1 MHAAAL
7 NDGDAPACVVAPAVG
22 DVLADGVVVA
32 PVASDVLVANVVVVA
47 AGGVAVT
54 DGVAPVAPS
63 WEHGEAQT
71 NRHHVRSLAP
81 KGEHYPAP
89 PEFPGQMG
97 LRLPEEF
104 PKPSA
109 PARLAVVVPRLAASM
124 AATTLPG
131 SSHSHRPGVPEI
143 ED

>member
-1 MHAAAL
+1 MDDALAA
-7 NDGDAPACVVAPAVG
+7 G
-22 DVLADGVVVA
+22 DVLVDDGGVSVLAACGALVAGDVAVA
-32 PVASDVLVANVVVVA
+32 PA

-54 DGVAPVAPS
+54 DGVAPAASS

-104 PKPSA
+104 PKPLV